1 MTEIHIVGTAHVSQK
16 SIDEVREKV
25 DAVNPDVIAIE
36 LDPGRFAALKQQMKE
51 AEDRENGI
59 LPTEDG
65 KKEAPEV
72 KSLLKGNFTLML
84 VQWILAYVQRKIGMN
99 VGVEPGAEMKEAI
112 KIAEERNIR
121 ILLIDRNIN
130 TTLARFWGNMKF
142 LEKIKLVWVLISS
155 MVGTDDETE
164 GIDTDMVDSLTNP
177 DMIELALAE
186 FQKFSPTGANALIT
200 ERDAYLAHGIIG
212 LEHSSFERAVVV
224 VGAGHLPGINR
235 FREHPETLPS
245 MKSLNELPKKYPWGK
260 IIGSVFIAMFAVI
273 ILAIAFSGATD
284 LLIWAIIYWV
294 VLNGVF
300 AGVATFLVRGHPLS
314 AATAAGLAWMTS
326 LNPFLACGW
335 FAAIVEARMRPPSA
349 GDFKAIAKAET
360 IRDMFS
366 VPLFKILIVAA
377 AANIGS
383 TIATFAFFIFLTPLL
398 GVNLEMMTEILTTG
412 FANLWAFLTGW
423 I

>member
-25 DAVNPDVIAIE
+25 EAADPDVIAIE

-51 AEDRENGI
+51 AQDRESGA
-59 LPTEDG
+59 PPSEEEKTQ
-65 KKEAPEV
+65 APEV
-72 KSLLKGNFTLML
+72 QSLLKGNFTLML

-99 VGVEPGAEMKEAI
+99 VGIEPGAEMKEAI
-112 KIAEERNIR
+112 KIAEE
-121 ILLIDRNIN
+121 
-130 TTLARFWGNMKF
+130 TLARFWGNMKF
-142 LEKIKLVWVLISS
+142 LEKIKLVWILIRSIT
-155 MVGTDDETE
+155 GTDEESE
-164 GIDTDMVDSLTNP
+164 GIDAEMVDSLTNP

-260 IIGSVFIAMFAVI
+260 IIGSLFVAMFAVI

-284 LLIWAIIYWV
+284 LLVWAIIYWV
-294 VLNGVF
+294 VLNGLF
-300 AGVATFLVRGHPLS
+300 AGIATLLVKGHPFS

-335 FAAIVEARMRPPSA
+335 FAAIVEARMRPPTA

-360 IRDMFS
+360 IHDMFS
-366 VPLFKILIVAA
+366 VPLFKILLVAA

-398 GVNLEMMTEILTTG
+398 GVDLEMMTNILTTG